1 MVVFQSPWFND
12 KKNAFFKIS
21 ISVKEDLNFETK
33 SNAFLKL
40 PFFSAIIQ
48 DRYIPDSEGNDSEI
62 SFFNNF
68 LSFDDKGLKI
78 KKIKINT
85 Q

>member
-1 MVVFQSPWFND
+1 MVVSQSPWFID

-21 ISVKEDLNFETK
+21 IPAKDDLVFETK

-48 DRYIPDSEGNDSEI
+48 DKYVPDSVSKDSEI
-62 SFFNNF
+62 LFFFNV
-68 LSFDDKGLKI
+68 LSFDDTELDI
-78 KKIKINT
+78 KQIKINT

>member
-1 MVVFQSPWFND
+1 MVVSQSPWFND

-21 ISVKEDLNFETK
+21 ISVKDDLVFETK

-48 DRYIPDSEGNDSEI
+48 DRYVPDSVSKDSETL
-62 SFFNNF
+62 FFINL
-68 LSFDDKGLKI
+68 LSFDDKELDI
-78 KKIKINT
+78 KQIKINT
-85 Q
+85 